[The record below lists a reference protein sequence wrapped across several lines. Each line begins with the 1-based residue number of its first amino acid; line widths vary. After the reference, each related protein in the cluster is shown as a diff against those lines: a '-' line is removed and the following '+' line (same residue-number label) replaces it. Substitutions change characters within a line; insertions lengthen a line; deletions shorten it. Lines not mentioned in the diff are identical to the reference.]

1 MNIFLTTSLNIQQFL
16 SMDMVRMAQVVEY
29 KAGYPKVQDSLLAF
43 HILELFVYTGHGLL
57 LIKKFV

>member
-1 MNIFLTTSLNIQQFL
+1 
-16 SMDMVRMAQVVEY
+16 MDMVRMAQVVEY